1 MSRAPGQ
8 PPPPAANLPRWPP
21 PPLTADA
28 FIVAILARLEVTTL
42 AVSAACLFCLL
53 IFCCRAFWRRRA
65 GYGALRGS
73 TGGAAPL
80 RVCFE
85 LGNDL
90 RETGELSLDS
100 VSSVAQLRKA
110 LLQLADELLID
121 PEDDL
126 GAWTLHYTDSKS
138 GKLAL
143 CDSKMSYATVRR
155 NAAELRVT
163 AAGSVGAMRAVPS

>member
-1 MSRAPGQ
+1 M
-8 PPPPAANLPRWPP
+8 
-21 PPLTADA
+21 
-28 FIVAILARLEVTTL
+28 
-42 AVSAACLFCLL
+42 
-53 IFCCRAFWRRRA
+53 
-65 GYGALRGS
+65 
-73 TGGAAPL
+73 

-138 GKLAL
+138 GKLVL